1 MLPITRVVLFKHG
14 VGYFQRAGSVQD
26 DEAIELSFK
35 ASQMNDVLKSLTALD
50 YGGGTFAALSYDS
63 EEPLER
69 RLAELNVSIP
79 EGGAISVF
87 LDRLKGARVSV
98 PRGDSELHGRVVG
111 IEEVERTEQG
121 AVIKDAH
128 LAVLADE
135 GRFVRVPLLEVEEL
149 RFLDDSVQDDLH
161 SLLDIF
167 FSGLRK
173 DRKRLSIQ
181 ARGEGVRDVSLA
193 YVIEAPVWKTS
204 YRIVLPGEGD
214 DKPLLQG
221 WALVDN
227 TTEDDWKEVSLSLV
241 AGLPISFVH
250 DLYTP
255 RYRRRPVVEVQEE
268 AAVAPPVV
276 ESGMML
282 AEEAEYDEEELD
294 DMETCAAES
303 MAAPAGGAARMR
315 GRALRRMAAPAP
327 AAPMP
332 QAARASVE
340 VHTRTQEVGDLFSYE
355 ITQAV
360 DIGRSRSALVPILQT
375 DADMERVALYN
386 PEIREKNPMTA
397 FRFEN
402 STGLTLEGGPVTV
415 FEAESYVGEAMLET
429 MRKGE
434 ERLTPYS
441 VELGVNV
448 KRETHHERED
458 YTRLRKS
465 RTWLYKHYRQLL
477 VTKYTFD
484 SRLERPVDLYVD
496 HRFRYNVREDTA
508 KPVEE
513 TENFWRFKIDLP
525 AKKSTEL
532 VVKEVSEQY
541 ESVEI
546 IGIARSAIQQMVS
559 EELISEEVKRE
570 LENVADL
577 AEKIAEV
584 EEKISR
590 KEQQEAKIEK
600 GQARLRENLKALG
613 TSSEETRLRQKYVA
627 KLTKEEERIETLRR
641 EVSELKELLESEKE
655 RLEKMLDAL
664 ELR

>member
-14 VGYFQRAGSVQD
+14 VGYFQRAGAVRD
-26 DEAIELSFK
+26 DQTIELSFK

-79 EGGAISVF
+79 EGGAISAF

-98 PRGDSELHGRVVG
+98 PRGESQLQGSVVG

-121 AVIKDAH
+121 AVVKDAH

-135 GRFVRVPLLEVEEL
+135 GRLVRVPLLEVEEL
-149 RFLDDSVQDDLH
+149 RFLDESVQRDLR

-181 ARGEGVRDVSLA
+181 ARGQGERDVSLS

-227 TTEDDWKEVSLSLV
+227 TTEDDWDGVTLSLV
-241 AGLPISFVH
+241 AGLPISFIH

-276 ESGMML
+276 EAGMRL
-282 AEEAEYDEEELD
+282 AEEADYDEEMDEM
-294 DMETCAAES
+294 DML
-303 MAAPAGGAARMR
+303 AAPVAAAAPQRLMR
-315 GRALRRMAAPAP
+315 AKMAPRARPAPAP
-327 AAPMP
+327 SMP
-332 QAARASVE
+332 RAARESVQ
-340 VHTRTQEVGDLFSYE
+340 VHTRTQEVGDLFAYE
-355 ITQAV
+355 ITQPV

-375 DADMERVALYN
+375 DADMERVVLYN

-397 FRFEN
+397 FRFKN
-402 STGLTLEGGPVTV
+402 GTGLTLEGGPVTV
-415 FEAESYVGEAMLET
+415 FEGDSYVGEAMLDT
-429 MRKGE
+429 MRKDE

-441 VELGVNV
+441 GELGVTV
-448 KRETHHERED
+448 KRESHNVRED
-458 YTRLRKS
+458 YTRVQKHG
-465 RTWLYKHYRQLL
+465 TWLYKHYRQLF
-477 VTKYTFD
+477 VSEYSFF
-484 SRLERPVDLYVD
+484 SRLEKPMTAYVD
-496 HRFRYNVREDTA
+496 HRFRFKVREDTPD
-508 KPVEE
+508 PVEV
-513 TENFWRFKIDLP
+513 TDNFWRFKLELAP
-525 AKKSTEL
+525 KKETEL
-532 VVKEVSEQY
+532 TVKEVSEQY
-541 ESVEI
+541 ESIEI
-546 IGIARSAIQQMVS
+546 SGIARTAIHQMVK
-559 EELISEEVKRE
+559 EELISEKVRVA
-570 LENVADL
+570 LEAIADL
-577 AEKIAEV
+577 AEKIARI
-584 EEKISR
+584 EEQIGK
-590 KEQQEAKIEK
+590 KEAAEAKLEA

-613 TSSEETRLRQKYVA
+613 TSSEETRLRQKYVT

-641 EVSELKELLESEKE
+641 EVAELKELLETERE
-655 RLEKMLDAL
+655 RLAEMVAAL
-664 ELR
+664 TLR